1 MTSHNFQS
9 IIDAA
14 LDDYTRQTG
23 IDLTKHPSANKLQ
36 NCRSP
41 DDVLQILSERESTF
55 KDYRDQYRNL
65 ISRVHPIV
73 QVVHAL
79 SAVLGEVAGLVSS
92 TIVFVRVSSSRIFT
106 PPNRYHSNQ
115 RKRYLSASTF
125 FCRCV
130 SPVFSV
136 MSICDAALRQAAI
149 GVSASYDALADLF
162 ECISNFLRRFQIYA
176 GKVSLSSAMSDIMV
190 KIMAEVLSVLALA
203 TKQINQ
209 GRFSKWYW
217 HTTFQLSP
225 FERATEKFAKKLLG
239 ESDVEAVLQR
249 LDRLTQE
256 EARVASA
263 HTLEVVHGLFD
274 TLRVVMDGVSSL
286 LRCPSVTDETRR

>member
-1 MTSHNFQS
+1 MYSPNFQP
-9 IIDAA
+9 ILDAA
-14 LDDYTRQTG
+14 LDSYTKRTG
-23 IDLTKHPSANKLQ
+23 IDLTKHPSADKLQ

-41 DDVLQILSERESTF
+41 DDVLKILSERESAF
-55 KDYRDQYRNL
+55 KDHRDKYRNL
-65 ISRVHPIV
+65 IDRVRPVV

-79 SAVLGEVAGLVSS
+79 SAVLGEIAGLVSS
-92 TIVFVRVSSSRIFT
+92 GIGFVSSSRILT
-106 PPNRYHSNQ
+106 PPNRCHSIQ
-115 RKRYLSASTF
+115 RKRYLLASTF
-125 FCRCV
+125 FSRCV

-136 MSICDAALRQAAI
+136 RSIYDTPLRQAAI

-162 ECISNFLRRFQIYA
+162 ECVSNFLRRFQIYA
-176 GKVSLSSAMSDIMV
+176 EKVSLSPAMSDITV
-190 KIMAEVLSVLALA
+190 KIMIEVLSVLALA

-217 HTTFQLSP
+217 HTAIQFSP
-225 FERATEKFAKKLLG
+225 FERATVKFAKKLIR

-274 TLRVVMDGVSSL
+274 TLRVVMDGVSIL
-286 LRCPSVTDETRR
+286 LRCPSSD